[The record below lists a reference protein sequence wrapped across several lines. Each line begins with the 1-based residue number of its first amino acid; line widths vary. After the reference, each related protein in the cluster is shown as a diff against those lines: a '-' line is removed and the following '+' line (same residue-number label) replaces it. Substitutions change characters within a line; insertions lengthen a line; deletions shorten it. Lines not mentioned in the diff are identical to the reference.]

1 MAALATP
8 DNLLS
13 DLISGME
20 TVAITWQLAAIAACL
35 AGAWLV
41 LRLVKPYLTAARA
54 SAGADDG
61 ARRMGYGGM
70 SIVLYPLAAWVLLLI
85 ARWVLHFH
93 HPVHLMKVAIALASS
108 LVIIRIAVYVL
119 RHALPPSAWL
129 RGSER
134 AIAWVIWIGA
144 MLHITGLLPE
154 LRGWLNDMRLPL
166 GKHDITLLNVIEGTL
181 SVGITILVAL
191 WIGRLLE
198 RRVMD
203 LRGLDANMRVVLSK
217 LLKMIFL
224 VLAVL
229 IALPLVGIDVTVLS
243 VFGGAVGVGLG
254 FGLQKIAANYISG
267 FAILLDRSIKLG
279 DLVTIDG
286 RYGEVTRLM
295 ARYVVV
301 RGFDGTEA
309 IIPNES
315 VITSTVINHSYSDTL
330 AQIVIPVQV
339 AYASD
344 LPVALETL
352 RAAADNNDRVLK
364 EPAPVAVLKNFGE
377 SGVDLE
383 LIVWIGDPERGRAI
397 LRSELGLAIIAAFRE
412 QGIEIPYPQ
421 REVRVLDPAP
431 PRSPDTNIG

>member
-1 MAALATP
+1 MNAFTTP
-8 DNLLS
+8 QSLLS
-13 DLISGME
+13 DLIASME
-20 TVAITWQLAAIAACL
+20 TVVIAWQLAAIAVCL
-35 AGAWLV
+35 LGAWLV
-41 LRLVKPYLTAARA
+41 VRVLKPRLLAARA
-54 SAGADDG
+54 NAGADED
-61 ARRMGYGGM
+61 ALKMGVGGV
-70 SIVLYPLAAWVLLLI
+70 SIVLFPLAAWVLLLV
-85 ARWVLHFH
+85 ARWTLHFH
-93 HPVHLMKVAIALASS
+93 HPVHLLKIAIALASS

-134 AIAWVIWIGA
+134 AIAWAMWIGA

-154 LRGWLNDMRLPL
+154 LRGWLGELRLPL
-166 GKHDITLLNVIEGTL
+166 GKHDISLLNVIEGTL
-181 SVGITILVAL
+181 AIGITIVLAL
-191 WIGRLLE
+191 WMGRLLE

-203 LRGLDANMRVVLSK
+203 LRGMDANLRVVFSK
-217 LLKMIFL
+217 LIKMIFL

-229 IALPLVGIDVTVLS
+229 IALPLAGIDVTVLS

-286 RYGEVTRLM
+286 RYGEVTRLT

-315 VITSTVINHSYSDTL
+315 VITSTVVNHSYSDTL

-339 AYASD
+339 AYSSD

-352 RAAADNNDRVLK
+352 RAAAKGNDRVLK
-364 EPAPVAVLKNFGE
+364 EPAPVAVLKNFGD

-383 LIVWIGDPERGRAI
+383 LIVWIGDPELGRAT
-397 LRSELGLAIIAAFRE
+397 LRSDLGLAIIAAFRE
-412 QGIEIPYPQ
+412 KGIEIPFPQ
-421 REVRVLDPAP
+421 REVRVLVPEASRFVANDVA
-431 PRSPDTNIG
+431 

>member
-1 MAALATP
+1 MDTFTTP
-8 DNLLS
+8 QSLLS
-13 DLISGME
+13 DLIASME
-20 TVAITWQLAAIAACL
+20 TVVIAWQLAAIAVCL
-35 AGAWLV
+35 LGAWLV
-41 LRLVKPYLTAARA
+41 LRLVKPRLAAARA
-54 SAGADDG
+54 SAGAGEDALKVG
-61 ARRMGYGGM
+61 FGGV
-70 SIVLYPLAAWVLLLI
+70 SIVLFPLTAWVLLLI

-93 HPVHLMKVAIALASS
+93 HPVHLMKIAIALASS

-119 RHALPPSAWL
+119 RHALPPSVWL

-134 AIAWVIWIGA
+134 AIAWAMWIGA

-154 LRGWLNDMRLPL
+154 LRGWLDELQLPL
-166 GKHDITLLNVIEGTL
+166 GKHDISLLNVIEGTL
-181 SVGITILVAL
+181 SVGITILLAL

-198 RRVMD
+198 RRVMS
-203 LRGLDANMRVVLSK
+203 LSAMDANMRVVLSK
-217 LLKMIFL
+217 LLKMVFL

-301 RGFDGTEA
+301 RGFDGTES

-330 AQIVIPVQV
+330 AQIAIPVQV

-344 LPVALETL
+344 LPAALETL
-352 RAAADNNDRVLK
+352 RTAA
-364 EPAPVAVLKNFGE
+364 
-377 SGVDLE
+377 
-383 LIVWIGDPERGRAI
+383 
-397 LRSELGLAIIAAFRE
+397 
-412 QGIEIPYPQ
+412 
-421 REVRVLDPAP
+421 
-431 PRSPDTNIG
+431 

>member
-1 MAALATP
+1 MDTFTTP
-8 DNLLS
+8 QSLLS
-13 DLISGME
+13 DLIASME
-20 TVAITWQLAAIAACL
+20 TVVIAWQLAAIAVCL
-35 AGAWLV
+35 LGAWLV
-41 LRLVKPYLTAARA
+41 LRLVKPRLAAARA
-54 SAGADDG
+54 GAGADEDALKVG
-61 ARRMGYGGM
+61 FGGV
-70 SIVLYPLAAWVLLLI
+70 SIVLFPLTAWVLLLI

-93 HPVHLMKVAIALASS
+93 HPVHLMKIAIALASS

-119 RHALPPSAWL
+119 RHALPPSVWL

-134 AIAWVIWIGA
+134 AIAWAMWIGA

-154 LRGWLNDMRLPL
+154 LRGWLDELQLPL
-166 GKHDITLLNVIEGTL
+166 GKHDISLLNVIEGTL
-181 SVGITILVAL
+181 SVGITILLAL

-198 RRVMD
+198 RRVMS
-203 LRGLDANMRVVLSK
+203 LSAMDANMRVVLSK
-217 LLKMIFL
+217 LLKMVFL

-301 RGFDGTEA
+301 RGFDGTES

-330 AQIVIPVQV
+330 AQIAIPVRV

-344 LPVALETL
+344 LPAALETL
-352 RAAADNNDRVLK
+352 RTAAENNDRVLK
-364 EPAPVAVLKNFGE
+364 NPPPAAVLKNFGE

-383 LIVWIGDPERGRAI
+383 LVVWIGDPELGRAT
-397 LRSELGLAIIAAFRE
+397 LRSDLGLAIVAAFRE
-412 QGIEIPYPQ
+412 KGIEIPFPQ
-421 REVRVLDPAP
+421 REVRIVVPAAAGV
-431 PRSPDTNIG
+431 DGTKVV